1 MPKVNTVKGA
11 SPAKGNKGQLSQISA
26 DNGLRQCRLWRD
38 NPEKRPAMADGKYI
52 LKHRFSLFFSTT
64 NLK

>member
-11 SPAKGNKGQLSQISA
+11 SPAEDNKGQLSQISA

-38 NPEKRPAMADGKYI
+38 NPEKRPAMADGI
-52 LKHRFSLFFSTT
+52 GKHRLCFPPYPGITS
-64 NLK
+64 

>member
-1 MPKVNTVKGA
+1 MPEVNTVKGT
-11 SPAKGNKGQLSQISA
+11 SPAEDNKGQLSQIPA
-26 DNGLRQCRLWRD
+26 DKGLWHCRLWRD

-52 LKHRFSLFFSTT
+52 LNRRFSLVFCAV

>member
-1 MPKVNTVKGA
+1 MPEVNSVKGA
-11 SPAKGNKGQLSQISA
+11 SPAKGNKGQLSQIPA

-38 NPEKRPAMADGKYI
+38 NTEKRPAMADGKYI
-52 LKHRFSLFFSTT
+52 LNRRFSLVFCAV